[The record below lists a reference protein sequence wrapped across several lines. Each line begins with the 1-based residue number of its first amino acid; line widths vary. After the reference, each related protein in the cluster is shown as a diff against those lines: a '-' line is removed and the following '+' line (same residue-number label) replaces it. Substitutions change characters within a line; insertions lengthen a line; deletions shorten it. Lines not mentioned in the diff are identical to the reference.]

1 MEQGDAQRCPVRA
14 ATTSAS
20 GICSSQARRFAAP
33 VTVGAG
39 DGQPGRQGLH
49 LVHQAGHAQDDGKEQ
64 QR

>member
-1 MEQGDAQRCPVRA
+1 VRA